1 MDHTTVA
8 CVQQRMSIH
17 ATQEEFKAEAHRFLR
32 QAQAKSARIILFP
45 ELTGLMLAPPLISGL
60 KLGFIKQEDQSKQ
73 PGASLVARA
82 FGRVAGSTAGAL
94 GGGFP
99 GSLERLVRK
108 KSSAFLDV
116 YLECFGGFAR
126 QYGLIVAGGSL
137 YVEDPETG
145 EVRCRAYVFDTDGQ
159 VLGYQ
164 DKFHLAPVEES
175 LASPGTD
182 LAVIDT
188 RQGRLG
194 LLLGRDSLYPELARL
209 LALQDAD
216 LIAGLVASPGAAQGR
231 VVRSALALRAEENQV
246 FAAASFLLGPNYVDR
261 GPREDFYGQ
270 SALMAPISLTPKG
283 DGVLIEA
290 GTNRTEALIA
300 AEIDMDDLR
309 TLRQS
314 SRFRPRQQMHLG
326 NMGRLL
332 ADLYGQGLSI
342 EEAIAQDLAGIG
354 EPISA
359 PDMEAVPGEAPEV
372 VLPTV
377 EAPTGEPPIIEPV
390 DVEAPTGE
398 PPIIEPVDVE
408 APTGE
413 LPGERDVDLVPEGLS
428 QTDQHEEE
436 ESRDEK
442 EE

>member
-8 CVQQRMSIH
+8 CVQQRISIH

-45 ELTGLMLAPPLISGL
+45 ELAGLMLAPPLISGL

-73 PGASLVARA
+73 PGAGAVARA
-82 FGRVAGSTAGAL
+82 LGRVAGSTAGAL

-108 KSSAFLDV
+108 KSGAFLDV
-116 YLECFGGFAR
+116 YMECFGGFAR
-126 QYGLIVAGGSL
+126 QYGMIVAGGSL
-137 YVEDPETG
+137 YVLDPETG
-145 EVRCRAYVFDTDGQ
+145 EVRSRAYVFDTDGR

-164 DKFHLAPVEES
+164 DKFHLAPSEEN

-194 LLLGRDSLYPELARL
+194 LLLGRDCLYPELARL
-209 LALQDAD
+209 LALQNAD
-216 LIAGLVASPGAAQGR
+216 LIAGLVASPGTSPGR

-246 FAAASFLLGPNYVDR
+246 FTAASFLLGPNYVDR

-270 SALMAPISLTPKG
+270 SALMAPISLTPRG
-283 DGVLIEA
+283 DGVLVEA

-300 AEIDMDDLR
+300 TEIDMDELR
-309 TLRQS
+309 ALRQS
-314 SRFRPRQQMHLG
+314 SRFQPRQQMHLG

-332 ADLYGQGLSI
+332 ADFYGQGLSI
-342 EEAIAQDLAGIG
+342 EEAIAQDLAGMG
-354 EPISA
+354 EPVSE
-359 PDMEAVPGEAPEV
+359 PDLEAVMGEPPLIEPV
-372 VLPTV
+372 DV
-377 EAPTGEPPIIEPV
+377 EAPADEAPIIEPV
-390 DVEAPTGE
+390 DVEAPA
-398 PPIIEPVDVE
+398 DE
-408 APTGE
+408 APGE
-413 LPGERDVDLVPEGLS
+413 TDVDLVVPEGLS
-428 QTDQHEEE
+428 GIDLYEAE
-436 ESRDEK
+436 ESR
-442 EE
+442 EETV